1 MTLPSTPRGGKPE
14 RTSCEYIQTLFMIPV
29 LLLLFFSS
37 AIGVCTFKQWCLRN
51 GVDISIAFDLLEI
64 DDTLLDERSV
74 RHSP

>member
-1 MTLPSTPRGGKPE
+1 
-14 RTSCEYIQTLFMIPV
+14 MIPV